1 MKKKLEKK
9 KKMRKDPLQSER
21 DKSNRTLVQNQ
32 NSLSSSQGIS
42 YVNEEEI
49 DETPNRMGNELE
61 KNGNSDP
68 KKIQS
73 ISKYLVAGAISTI
86 ISR

>member
-1 MKKKLEKK
+1 MIEKK
-9 KKMRKDPLQSER
+9 KKTRKDPLQSER
-21 DKSNRTLVQNQ
+21 HKSNRTLVQNQ
-32 NSLSSSQGIS
+32 NSLSSSQSIS

-49 DETPNRMGNELE
+49 DETPNRMGNGLE
-61 KNGNSDP
+61 KNGKNDP